1 MTGRSRPH
9 PAAAVEVMLAD
20 HLIRAIAW
28 GGRVRV
34 VAGDTTATVEEL
46 RRIHEPSAPTTA
58 ALGRLATGALL
69 LATSLEMVTEREPM
83 LTVEVDG
90 GGPAGRLMATAS
102 PAGWVRA
109 IVANPEATAD
119 PVVNGKLNVAG
130 VVGAEGNL
138 IVTRDI
144 GIGEPYRGVVPIR
157 SGEIAQDIAF
167 YLTESEQT
175 PAAVVLGV
183 YVDRDGRVGA
193 SGGFLV
199 QLLPGV
205 SDDEAD
211 TLTRHV
217 RSFGAVTSH
226 LIVGELPVD
235 WIRMVFRDDIEILE
249 QTPARFLCGCSPDR
263 VETAL
268 KLLGADE
275 VRGLQDQHGETPAV
289 LTCGFCHTRYEVTP
303 EQLGELLREIEAEN
317 PARRRGK
324 RTHG

>member
-1 MTGRSRPH
+1 MTSRSRPH
-9 PAAAVEVMLAD
+9 PAAAVEVVLAD

-69 LATSLEMVTEREPM
+69 LATSLEKVTEREPM

-109 IVANPEATAD
+109 MVANPEATAD

-130 VVGAEGNL
+130 VVGTEGDL

-144 GIGEPYRGVVPIR
+144 G
-157 SGEIAQDIAF
+157 IAQDIAF

-175 PAAVVLGV
+175 PAAAVLGV
-183 YVDRDGRVGA
+183 YVDRDGRAGA

-211 TLTRHV
+211 TLTRQV

-235 WIRMVFRDDIEILE
+235 WITTVFRDDIEILE

-275 VRGLQDQHGETPAV
+275 VRGLRDQHGETPAV

-303 EQLGELLREIEAEN
+303 ERLGELLREIEAET